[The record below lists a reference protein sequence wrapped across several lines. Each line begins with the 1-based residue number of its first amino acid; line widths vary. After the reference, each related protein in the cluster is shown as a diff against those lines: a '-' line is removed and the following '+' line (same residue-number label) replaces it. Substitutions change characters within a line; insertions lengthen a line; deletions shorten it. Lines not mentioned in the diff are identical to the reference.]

1 MSVETFVTELAL
13 TIPAL
18 VGTFPVECAGATF
31 ATGGVTVG
39 DQTTSLAKAAKM
51 NECMC
56 VNFSQLTF
64 IKNNKGS
71 HEVAV
76 LGLADDFR
84 LPMFGCVF
92 EVHGAIHNLMK
103 KLSGDGPFGRRRSGH
118 DESTCRRRFDWL
130 SPA

>member
-1 MSVETFVTELAL
+1 MSVEAFVTELAL

-51 NECMC
+51 IECMC

-71 HEVAV
+71 QLLSWGWLMT
-76 LGLADDFR
+76 LGFQCSAACL
-84 LPMFGCVF
+84 
-92 EVHGAIHNLMK
+92 
-103 KLSGDGPFGRRRSGH
+103 
-118 DESTCRRRFDWL
+118 RFMVP
-130 SPA
+130 SIT